1 MKAHIFFVFEALC
14 LIEKVFFAENLLG
27 EFVVSKA
34 EFLAEMTFSLACE
47 FMWFQ

>member
-27 EFVVSKA
+27 EFVALKA
-34 EFLAEMTFSLACE
+34 ELRAEMTFSL
-47 FMWFQ
+47 MW